1 MTTVTIMGMVF
12 TADSVPPEFG
22 SIRLTKMRHNNVN
35 DYIFKSADLS
45 KLSLIT
51 NAAEG
56 STALATDTGDLYILH
71 MGIWSILGGESEES
85 TTNAAQVQTLS
96 ISPLDI
102 GRGEL
107 TGGVNLEDETEI
119 KSEAEESEEPEVE
132 EAEESEVESTPVE
145 ELR

>member
-1 MTTVTIMGMVF
+1 MTTVTIMGMIF
-12 TADSVPPEFG
+12 SSDNVPDFG
-22 SIRLTKMRHNNVN
+22 SIRLTKKRYNNVN
-35 DYIFKSADLS
+35 DYIFKVEDLS

-85 TTNAAQVQTLS
+85 TTNAAQVQTLNVL
-96 ISPLDI
+96 PLNI
-102 GRGEL
+102 NRGEL

-119 KSEAEESEEPEVE
+119 KPETEESEEPEVE
-132 EAEESEVESTPVE
+132 NTPVE

>member
-1 MTTVTIMGMVF
+1 MTTVTIMGMIF
-12 TADSVPPEFG
+12 SSDNVPDFG
-22 SIRLTKMRHNNVN
+22 SIRLTKKRYNNVN
-35 DYIFKSADLS
+35 DYIFKVEDLS

>member
-1 MTTVTIMGMVF
+1 MTTVTIMGMIF
-12 TADSVPPEFG
+12 SSDTVPDFG
-22 SIRLTKMRHNNVN
+22 SIRLTKKRYNNVN
-35 DYIFKSADLS
+35 DYILKSADLS

-71 MGIWSILGGESEES
+71 MEMWSILGGESEES
-85 TTNAAQVQTLS
+85 ATNAAQAQTLT
-96 ISPLDI
+96 ISPLNI
-102 GRGEL
+102 NRGEL

-132 EAEESEVESTPVE
+132 NTPVE

>member
-1 MTTVTIMGMVF
+1 MTTVTIMGMIF
-12 TADSVPPEFG
+12 SSDTVPDFG
-22 SIRLTKMRHNNVN
+22 SIRLTKKRYNNVN
-35 DYIFKSADLS
+35 DYIFKVEDLS

-71 MGIWSILGGESEES
+71 MGLWSILGGESEENA
-85 TTNAAQVQTLS
+85 TNAVQNLS
-96 ISPLDI
+96 MSPLNI
-102 GRGEL
+102 NRGEL

-119 KSEAEESEEPEVE
+119 ESEAEEPEELEEPEVE
-132 EAEESEVESTPVE
+132 NTTVE

>member
-1 MTTVTIMGMVF
+1 MTTVMGMIF
-12 TADSVPPEFG
+12 SSDTVPDFG
-22 SIRLTKMRHNNVN
+22 SIRLTKKRYNNVN
-35 DYIFKSADLS
+35 DYIFKVEDLS

-71 MGIWSILGGESEES
+71 MGLWSILGGESEGS

-119 KSEAEESEEPEVE
+119 KPEAEESEEPEVE
-132 EAEESEVESTPVE
+132 NTTVE
-145 ELR
+145 EMR

>member
-1 MTTVTIMGMVF
+1 MTTVTIMGMIF
-12 TADSVPPEFG
+12 SSDNVPDFG
-22 SIRLTKMRHNNVN
+22 SIRLTKKRYNNVN
-35 DYIFKSADLS
+35 DYIFKVEDLS

-132 EAEESEVESTPVE
+132 ESEVGTTTVE
-145 ELR
+145 EMR

>member
-1 MTTVTIMGMVF
+1 MFIRIMGMEF
-12 TADSVPPEFG
+12 NSDNVPDFG
-22 SIRLTKMRHNNVN
+22 SIRMTKQRDNHVN
-35 DYIFKSADLS
+35 DYIFLSTDLS

-85 TTNAAQVQTLS
+85 TTNAAQVQNLS
-96 ISPLDI
+96 MSPLNI
-102 GRGEL
+102 TRGEL

-132 EAEESEVESTPVE
+132 EAEESEVENTTVE

>member
-1 MTTVTIMGMVF
+1 MTTVTIMGMLF
-12 TADSVPPEFG
+12 SSDNVPDFG
-22 SIRLTKMRHNNVN
+22 SIRLTKKRYNNVN
-35 DYIFKSADLS
+35 DYILKSADLS

-85 TTNAAQVQTLS
+85 ATNAAQVQTLS
-96 ISPLDI
+96 ISPLEI

-132 EAEESEVESTPVE
+132 NTPVE
-145 ELR
+145 EMR

>member
-1 MTTVTIMGMVF
+1 MTTVTIMGMLF
-12 TADSVPPEFG
+12 SSDTVPDFG
-22 SIRLTKMRHNNVN
+22 SIRLTKKRYNNVN
-35 DYIFKSADLS
+35 DYIFKVEDLS

-85 TTNAAQVQTLS
+85 ATNAAQAQTLN
-96 ISPLDI
+96 ISPLNI
-102 GRGEL
+102 NRGEL

-119 KSEAEESEEPEVE
+119 KPEEEESEAEN
-132 EAEESEVESTPVE
+132 TPVE
-145 ELR
+145 EMR

>member
-1 MTTVTIMGMVF
+1 MTTVMGMIF
-12 TADSVPPEFG
+12 SSDNVPDFG
-22 SIRLTKMRHNNVN
+22 SIRLTKKRYNNVN
-35 DYIFKSADLS
+35 DYIFKVEDLS

-71 MGIWSILGGESEES
+71 MGIWSTLGGESEES

>member
-1 MTTVTIMGMVF
+1 
-12 TADSVPPEFG
+12 
-22 SIRLTKMRHNNVN
+22 MRHNNVN

-71 MGIWSILGGESEES
+71 MEMWSILGGESEES
-85 TTNAAQVQTLS
+85 ATNAAQAQTLT
-96 ISPLDI
+96 ISPLNI
-102 GRGEL
+102 NRGEL

-132 EAEESEVESTPVE
+132 NTPVE

>member
-12 TADSVPPEFG
+12 TADSVPPDFG
-22 SIRLTKMRHNNVN
+22 SIRLTKKRYNNVN
-35 DYIFKSADLS
+35 DYIFLSIDLS
-45 KLSLIT
+45 RLSLIT

-71 MGIWSILGGESEES
+71 MGLWSILGGESEENA
-85 TTNAAQVQTLS
+85 TNAVQNLS
-96 ISPLDI
+96 MSPLNI
-102 GRGEL
+102 NRGEL

-119 KSEAEESEEPEVE
+119 KSETEESEAEESEEPEVE
-132 EAEESEVESTPVE
+132 NTTVE

>member
-1 MTTVTIMGMVF
+1 MTTVTIMGMIF
-12 TADSVPPEFG
+12 SSDTVPDFG
-22 SIRLTKMRHNNVN
+22 SIRLTKKRYNNVN
-35 DYIFKSADLS
+35 DYIFKVEDLS

-71 MGIWSILGGESEES
+71 MGLWSILGGESEENA
-85 TTNAAQVQTLS
+85 TNAVQNLS
-96 ISPLDI
+96 MSPLNI
-102 GRGEL
+102 NRGEL

-119 KSEAEESEEPEVE
+119 ESEAEESEAEESEEPEVE
-132 EAEESEVESTPVE
+132 NTTVE

>member
-1 MTTVTIMGMVF
+1 MTTVMGMIF
-12 TADSVPPEFG
+12 SSDNVPDFG
-22 SIRLTKMRHNNVN
+22 SIRLTKKRYNNVN

-85 TTNAAQVQTLS
+85 TTNAAQVQTLNML
-96 ISPLDI
+96 PLNI
-102 GRGEL
+102 NRGEL

-119 KSEAEESEEPEVE
+119 KPEAEESEE
-132 EAEESEVESTPVE
+132 SEVENTTVE
-145 ELR
+145 EMR

>member
-71 MGIWSILGGESEES
+71 MGLWSILGRESEENA
-85 TTNAAQVQTLS
+85 TNAVQNLS
-96 ISPLDI
+96 MSPLNI
-102 GRGEL
+102 NRGEL

-119 KSEAEESEEPEVE
+119 KPEAEESEEPKAENTTVE
-132 EAEESEVESTPVE
+132 EM
-145 ELR
+145 R

>member
-1 MTTVTIMGMVF
+1 MTTVMGMIF
-12 TADSVPPEFG
+12 SSDNVPDFG
-22 SIRLTKMRHNNVN
+22 SIRLTKKRYNNVN
-35 DYIFKSADLS
+35 DYIFKVEDLS

-119 KSEAEESEEPEVE
+119 KSEAEESEDPEVE
-132 EAEESEVESTPVE
+132 NTPVE

>member
-1 MTTVTIMGMVF
+1 MTTVMGMIF
-12 TADSVPPEFG
+12 SSDTVPDFG
-22 SIRLTKMRHNNVN
+22 SIRLTKKRYNNVN
-35 DYIFKSADLS
+35 DYIFLSTDLS

-85 TTNAAQVQTLS
+85 TTNAAQVQTLN
-96 ISPLDI
+96 ISPLNI
-102 GRGEL
+102 NRGEL

-119 KSEAEESEEPEVE
+119 KSEAEESEAEEPEEPEAENTTVE
-132 EAEESEVESTPVE
+132 EM
-145 ELR
+145 R

>member
-1 MTTVTIMGMVF
+1 MTTVMGMIF
-12 TADSVPPEFG
+12 SSDNVPDFG
-22 SIRLTKMRHNNVN
+22 SIRLTKKRYNNVN
-35 DYIFKSADLS
+35 DYIFKVEDLS

-132 EAEESEVESTPVE
+132 NTTVE